1 MKYQILVE
9 QSFLDNW
16 INKFNDW
23 KKRDSYS
30 KTDAEFLSTLIENL
44 TLTMN
49 KNKVIVGKYT
59 NIDFEVYNGYIN
71 YLKNQIY
78 KLLPLLEERGE
89 WRKHLDTIINEITG
103 VNEIFLH
110 TINFISLVSKLET
123 LKKCPNFL
131 TTMSEKEIKKQSEFI
146 LFRKTIFECMNIAEN
161 LTLAG
166 DVDGK

>member
-9 QSFLDNW
+9 ASFLDNW
-16 INKFNDW
+16 INKFDNW

-30 KTDAEFLSTLIENL
+30 NPDVESLSTLIENL
-44 TLTMN
+44 ILTIN

-103 VNEIFLH
+103 ANEIFLH
-110 TINFISLVSKLET
+110 TINFISLLSKLET
-123 LKKCPNFL
+123 LKKCPDFP
-131 TTMSEKEIKKQSEFI
+131 TTMSEKEIKKQPEFV

-166 DVDGK
+166 DVNGN